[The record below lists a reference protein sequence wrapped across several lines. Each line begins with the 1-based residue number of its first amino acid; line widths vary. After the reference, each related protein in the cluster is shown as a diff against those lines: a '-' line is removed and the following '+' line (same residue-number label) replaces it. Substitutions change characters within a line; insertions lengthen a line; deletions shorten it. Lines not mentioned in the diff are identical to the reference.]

1 MSVPGGRLF
10 GASSRS
16 RRDHGAPRS
25 VLIILVLAVWIVV
38 RATPAS
44 PQDKPV
50 LTVEDDCTAFSF
62 GPDGRIAY
70 AVRHL
75 MHTKH
80 YDLQRDDIWVVTA
93 EGKKTR
99 IVNGEKLVRGGG
111 LFSYS
116 VQSIAWS
123 PDGRFLAVAMYTT
136 QVVDEKENTKD
147 EQIVDLMDVDGKEIN
162 IQGTHNSVIDEA
174 LNATWLADGATVAFL
189 AEAVK
194 PKLLYSIG
202 TVRPVGGRGGLIL
215 AGHTFT
221 AVAWDAKRNAA
232 VAIERDRSL
241 TGPILL
247 VRLDLIKETRRE
259 LATLDA
265 YLGQLSISPS
275 GDRVA
280 YFRDGGTLEFRA
292 LASPEKATQVSA
304 AYGRFEWGRDER
316 RILLKRGPENK
327 SGSLAWVSLPD
338 GALESALHDLAFR
351 HFQISPDGR
360 RLGVTE
366 PGKQALQVYSL
377 P

>member
-1 MSVPGGRLF
+1 MSVAGGLGF

-16 RRDHGAPRS
+16 RIGRWSPRS
-25 VLIILVLAVWIVV
+25 ILIILVLAVWTVV

-44 PQDKPV
+44 TQDKPV
-50 LTVEDDCTAFSF
+50 LTVEDDCTAFALA
-62 GPDGRIAY
+62 PDGRIAY

-75 MHTKH
+75 LHTKH
-80 YDLQRDDIWVVTA
+80 YDFERDDIWMVTA

-99 IVNGEKLVRGGG
+99 IVNGEKLVRGGAG
-111 LFSYS
+111 VFSYA

-123 PDGRFLAVAMYTT
+123 PDGRSLAVAMYTT
-136 QVVDEKENTKD
+136 QMDEKGNTKD
-147 EQIVDLMDVDGKEIN
+147 EQIVDLMDADGKEIN

-174 LNATWLADGATVAFL
+174 MNAAWLADGATVAFL

-202 TVRPVGGRGGLIL
+202 TLRPVSGRGGPIL
-215 AGHTFT
+215 AGHTFS

-247 VRLDLIKETRRE
+247 VWLDLIKETRRE

-280 YFRDGGTLEFRA
+280 YFRDGDTLELRDVV
-292 LASPEKATQVSA
+292 SPEKATHVPA
-304 AYGRFEWGRDER
+304 AYGNFEWARDER

-327 SGSLAWVSLPD
+327 SGSLAWISLPD
-338 GALESALHDLAFR
+338 GALEPALHDLAFR

-366 PGKQALQVYSL
+366 PGKQVLQVYSL

>member
-1 MSVPGGRLF
+1 MSVAGGRGF
-10 GASSRS
+10 GNASHYGIHR
-16 RRDHGAPRS
+16 GAPRS
-25 VLIILVLAVWIVV
+25 VLIILVLVVSIVV
-38 RATPAS
+38 TATPAS

-62 GPDGRIAY
+62 APDGRIAY
-70 AVRHL
+70 AVRHI
-75 MHTKH
+75 MRTKH
-80 YDLQRDDIWVVTA
+80 YDLQRDDIWVLTA

-111 LFSYS
+111 LFSYA

-123 PDGRFLAVAMYTT
+123 PDGRFLAVAMYTS
-136 QVVDEKENTKD
+136 QVVDEKENTRD
-147 EQIVDLMDVDGKEIN
+147 EQIVDLMDADGKEIN

-174 LNATWLADGATVAFL
+174 LNAAWLADGATVAFL

-202 TVRPVGGRGGLIL
+202 TLRPVGGRGGPIL
-215 AGHTFT
+215 AGHTFS

-232 VAIERDRSL
+232 VAIERDRNL

-275 GDRVA
+275 GNRVA
-280 YFRDGGTLEFRA
+280 YFRDGDTLELRD
-292 LASPEKATQVSA
+292 LASPEKATQLPA
-304 AYGRFEWGRDER
+304 AYGRFEWARDER

-327 SGSLAWVSLPD
+327 SGNLAWISLPD
-338 GALESALHDLAFR
+338 GALEPALHDLAFR

>member
-1 MSVPGGRLF
+1 MSAAGVRDF
-10 GASSRS
+10 GPSSRS
-16 RRDHGAPRS
+16 GIDHGASRS
-25 VLIILVLAVWIVV
+25 VLIILVLSVWIVV

-44 PQDKPV
+44 PQDRPV

-99 IVNGEKLVRGGG
+99 IVNGEKLVRGTA
-111 LFSYS
+111 LFSYAI
-116 VQSIAWS
+116 QSIAWS
-123 PDGRFLAVAMYTT
+123 PDGRSLAVAMYTT
-136 QVVDEKENTKD
+136 QVVDEKGNTKD
-147 EQIVDLMDVDGKEIN
+147 DEIVDLMDADGKEIN
-162 IQGTHNSVIDEA
+162 IQGTHDSVIGEA
-174 LNATWLADGATVAFL
+174 MDAAWLADGVTVAFL
-189 AEAVK
+189 SEAVK

-202 TVRPVGGRGGLIL
+202 TVRPAGGRGGLIL

-241 TGPILL
+241 SGPMLL

-275 GDRVA
+275 GNRVA
-280 YFRDGGTLEFRA
+280 YFRDGDTLEIRD
-292 LASPEKATQVSA
+292 LASPEKVTLVPA
-304 AYGRFEWGRDER
+304 AYGRFEWARDER
-316 RILLKRGPENK
+316 RILLKRGPESR

-338 GALESALHDLAFR
+338 GALEPALHDLAFR
-351 HFQISPDGR
+351 HFQISPDGG

-366 PGKQALQVYSL
+366 PGKQALQVYSV